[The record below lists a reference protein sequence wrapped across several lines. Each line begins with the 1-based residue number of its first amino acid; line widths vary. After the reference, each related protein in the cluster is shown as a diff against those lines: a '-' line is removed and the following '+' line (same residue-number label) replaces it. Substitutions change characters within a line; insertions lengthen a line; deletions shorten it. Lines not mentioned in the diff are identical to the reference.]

1 MYRERPGQVYM
12 LMSGAGESEVVQTM
26 YRERPGQ
33 ADVLMSGAGEAGT
46 AGWGGGQT
54 LGYRAQR
61 LGSLRAPNPELSQC
75 SVQVE

>member
-46 AGWGGGQT
+46 AGWGGG
-54 LGYRAQR
+54 R
-61 LGSLRAPNPELSQC
+61 L
-75 SVQVE
+75 